1 MIGIHPL
8 AAAFGTAGLVCQL
21 VWPMLRGRK
30 AILSL
35 QFGIGANYS
44 LSYALMD
51 AWSGAG
57 VAALGAT
64 QTAVTI
70 IAGDRPELRFL
81 GVACLPTVA
90 AISYAT
96 WCGLPSMLALA
107 AVTLI
112 MVGRMQHDTLRLRLL
127 LLAASPFGMAYDIIV
142 GATPALV
149 GGIFSAAIALV
160 ALLREFRERR
170 TLPISGFAPDFDP
183 HA

>member
-21 VWPMLRGRK
+21 VWPMLRRRK

-64 QTAVTI
+64 QTAMTI
-70 IAGDRPELRFL
+70 LAGDRPELRLF
-81 GVACLPTVA
+81 GIACLPTVA

-96 WCGLPSMLALA
+96 WSGLPSIFALT

-127 LLAASPFGMAYDIIV
+127 LLSAAPFGMAYDILV

-149 GGIFSAAIALV
+149 GGIVSATIAVFGL
-160 ALLREFRERR
+160 AREIRERR
-170 TLPISGFAPDFDP
+170 AARLPGIPANSRA
-183 HA
+183 